1 MSLKILHNPRC
12 SKSRETL
19 GLINDSGNDVEIIEY
34 LKNIPSAEDI
44 KLILAKLNMSAK
56 EIIRTTEAVY
66 KEKYKGLNLNEEEWI
81 DAMVENPKLIQRPI
95 VIKGNKAVIGRPPEN
110 VKELF

>member
-95 VIKGNKAVIGRPPEN
+95 VIKGNKAVVGRPPEN